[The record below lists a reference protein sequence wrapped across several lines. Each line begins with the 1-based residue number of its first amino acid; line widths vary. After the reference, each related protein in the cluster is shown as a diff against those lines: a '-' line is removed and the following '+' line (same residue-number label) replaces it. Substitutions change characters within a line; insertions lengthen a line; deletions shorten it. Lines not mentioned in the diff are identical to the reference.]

1 MAKTN
6 KTKEVIEYD
15 VEYRYGTKWNQSPE
29 KKYKYMECR
38 SCGQYST
45 VGNDAVA
52 VTCYECVQEL
62 VGPPEIKKRRTA
74 TKPAGWH
81 WMAVFVDK
89 DGTVYNKGKERPELK
104 GTLDPTEIVPK
115 KRLSKKEKEK
125 YKHLAAV
132 KVSKLKKSMSK
143 MRWKKDKRLAM
154 REIKYFSRIMNG
166 KFPTDFKEK
175 LFAE

>member
-1 MAKTN
+1 MAKTK
-6 KTKEVIEYD
+6 KTNDIVDYL
-15 VEYRYGTKWNQSPE
+15 VEYRLGTKWNESPTH
-29 KKYKYMECR
+29 KYRYMECKL
-38 SCGQYST
+38 CGQMEKCGEGAT
-45 VGNDAVA
+45 A
-52 VTCYECVQEL
+52 VTCNECVREL
-62 VGPPEIKKRRTA
+62 TGPPEIKVRKKS

-89 DGTVYNKGKERPELK
+89 DGTVYNKGKESPELK
-104 GTLDPTEIVPK
+104 GTLEPTEIIKK

-143 MRWKKDKRLAM
+143 LRWKKDKRLAL
-154 REIKYFSRIMNG
+154 REIKYFTRIMNG
-166 KFPTDFKEK
+166 KFPKDFKEK

>member
-1 MAKTN
+1 MAKTTKN
-6 KTKEVIEYD
+6 KEQIIYD
-15 VEYRYGTKWNQSPE
+15 VEYRYGTHWNQSPD
-29 KKYKYMECR
+29 KKYKYMECKL
-38 SCGQYST
+38 CGQYST
-45 VGNDAVA
+45 VGNTATA
-52 VTCYECVQEL
+52 VTCNDCVREL
-62 VGPPEIKKRRTA
+62 TGPPEIKTRKTS

-104 GTLDPTEIVPK
+104 GTLEPTTIVKK

-132 KVSKLKKSMSK
+132 KVSKIKKSMSK
-143 MRWKKDKRLAM
+143 MRWKKDKRMAV
-154 REIKYFSRIMNG
+154 REIKYFTRIMNG
-166 KFPTDFKEK
+166 KFPKDFKEK